1 MTQPNHIALWNKC
14 LGIIKEN
21 MNADFFNTWFK
32 PSESLGYNDDIV
44 TIGVPSEY
52 WIQQFEGRFFNILCS
67 AMRKVY
73 GEGVKLQYKYKVVSN
88 DPESE
93 ITIESSK
100 PSTSINNPI
109 ESQTRRP
116 ANPFIDGVEY
126 EDVDSQLNP
135 TYNFENYCV
144 GESNKLPYTIAEYIG
159 NNPGKSD
166 FNPFFL
172 FGSTGVGKTH
182 LVQAIGIRAKEKYP
196 KARVLYLTSRIFENQ
211 YGQAVRDKRI
221 NDFVNFYQSIDV
233 LLIDDIQELCGK
245 TGTQNAFFPIFN
257 YLYQRGRLVI
267 MTCDRPPVELDG
279 MMERLVN
286 RFKWGVM
293 EQLPS
298 PDLNLRK
305 AILRSKAKKGGL
317 VLGEDVID
325 IIADN
330 VTSSIREIEGVVHSL
345 ITRATILNQAITVE
359 LAKSV
364 LKTAVKVSTRKINF
378 DMIVEATAAAYH
390 IDPDRIFSKNRVRDI
405 SDARQV
411 VMYLT
416 NKHTELSSTSIGYKL
431 NRSHAT
437 VLHGISVVKE
447 RMTTEPIL
455 ADYVDEIERSLK
467 GGI

>member
-1 MTQPNHIALWNKC
+1 MTQPNHIQLWNKC
-14 LGIIKEN
+14 LGIIKDN
-21 MNADFFNTWFK
+21 MNADLFDTWFK
-32 PSESLGYNDDIV
+32 PSEALGYSGDVV
-44 TIGVPSEY
+44 TIGVPSEF
-52 WIQQFEGRFFNILCS
+52 WMQQYEGRFFPVLCS

-73 GEGVKLQYKYKVVSN
+73 GDGVKLEYRYKVVSG

-93 ITIESSK
+93 VTVESST
-100 PSTSINNPI
+100 PSPTLNNPV
-109 ESQTRRP
+109 ERQTRRP
-116 ANPFIDGVEY
+116 ANPFISGVEY
-126 EDVDSQLNP
+126 EEVDSQLNP

-182 LVQAIGIRAKEKYP
+182 LIQGIGIRAKERYP

-245 TGTQNAFFPIFN
+245 TGTQNAFFPIFQ
-257 YLYQRGRLVI
+257 YLYQRGRLLI

-305 AILRSKAKKGGL
+305 EILRAKARKNGL
-317 VLGEDVID
+317 ALDEDVIGV
-325 IIADN
+325 IAEN
-330 VTSSIREIEGVVHSL
+330 VTQSIRELEGVVLSL
-345 ITRATILNQAITVE
+345 LTRATILNQPITVE
-359 LAKSV
+359 LAKAV
-364 LKTAVKVSTRKINF
+364 LKTAVKVNTRKVNF
-378 DMIVEATAAAYH
+378 DMIVEATASAYH

-411 VMYLT
+411 IMYLA
-416 NKHTELSSTSIGYKL
+416 NKHTELSSTSIGNKL
-431 NRSHAT
+431 ARSHAT

-447 RMTTEPIL
+447 RMAVEPAL
-455 ADYVDEIERSLK
+455 ADCVDEIERSLR